1 MLEESL
7 LSAEKAINLGTNLP
21 LAYYIR
27 CYVRNKINLQVYNY
41 GLDDC
46 QLALKLNAWK
56 KDNFQFEDAIDEEK
70 IYNLIGT
77 IFGKLGQHKNAID
90 TYQIGLELLRKKNA
104 NSNIDN
110 ETKQNY

>member
-7 LSAEKAINLGTNLP
+7 LSAEKSINLGTNLP

-27 CYVRNKINLQVYNY
+27 CYVRNKINLQAYNY

-56 KDNFQFEDAIDEEK
+56 IDNFQFEDAIDVEK
-70 IYNLIGT
+70 TYNLIGT
-77 IFGKLGQHKNAID
+77 IFGKLGQHKNAIN
-90 TYQIGLELLRKKNA
+90 TY
-104 NSNIDN
+104 
-110 ETKQNY
+110 